1 VRIVLDTNVLA
12 SAFAT
17 RGLCADVLRVA
28 LSDHELVVPE
38 VVLDEL
44 RRVLQKQFKVPRALA
59 AEIEALLREHDV
71 IPRPKSPGT
80 ARLRDPSDE
89 WVLASALAGHADV
102 IVSGDGDLLVL
113 GRTGPLPVLS
123 PRQFWDSLQAGGKP
137 GR

>member
-1 VRIVLDTNVLA
+1 VRLLLDTNVLA

-44 RRVLQKQFKVPRALA
+44 RRVLRTKFRVPQPLVAD
-59 AEIEALLREHDV
+59 IETLLREHDV
-71 IPRPKSPGT
+71 VPKPKSSGT
-80 ARLRDPSDE
+80 VRLRDSSDE
-89 WVLASALAGHADV
+89 WVLASAVAGRADL

-113 GRTGPLPVLS
+113 GRAGPVPVLS
-123 PRQFWDSLQAGGKP
+123 PRQFWDSLQPGGK
-137 GR
+137 RRR

>member
-1 VRIVLDTNVLA
+1 VRLLLDTNVLA

-17 RGLCADVLRVA
+17 RGLSADVLRVA

-44 RRVLQKQFKVPRALA
+44 RRVLRTKFRVPQPLV
-59 AEIEALLREHDV
+59 AEIEVLLREHDV
-71 IPRPKSPGT
+71 VPKPKSPGT
-80 ARLRDPSDE
+80 VRLRDSSDE
-89 WVLASALAGHADV
+89 WILASAVAGRADL

-113 GRTGPLPVLS
+113 GRTAPVPVLS
-123 PRQFWDSLQAGGKP
+123 PRQFWHSLQPDAKR

>member
-1 VRIVLDTNVLA
+1 VRLLLDTNVLA

-44 RRVLQKQFKVPRALA
+44 RRVLRTKFRVPPPLVS
-59 AEIEALLREHDV
+59 EIEALLREHDV
-71 IPRPKSPGT
+71 VRKPRSPG
-80 ARLRDPSDE
+80 AVRLRDSSDE
-89 WVLASALAGHADV
+89 WILASALAGRADL

-113 GRTGPLPVLS
+113 GSTGPVPVLS
-123 PRQFWDSLQAGGKP
+123 PRQFWDSLQLRTK
-137 GR
+137 RVR

>member
-1 VRIVLDTNVLA
+1 VRLLLDTNVLA

-44 RRVLQKQFKVPRALA
+44 RRVLRTKFRVPQPLV

-71 IPRPKSPGT
+71 VSKPRRPG
-80 ARLRDPSDE
+80 AVRLRDASDE
-89 WVLASALAGHADV
+89 WILASALAGRADV
-102 IVSGDGDLLVL
+102 IVSGDADLLVL
-113 GRTGPLPVLS
+113 GRTGPVPVLS
-123 PRQFWDSLQAGGKP
+123 PRQFWNSLQPGAKP
-137 GR
+137 KG

>member
-44 RRVLQKQFKVPRALA
+44 RRVLQKQFKVPSSLV
-59 AEIEALLREHDV
+59 AEIEALLREYEFS
-71 IPRPKSPGT
+71 PKPKNVASV
-80 ARLRDPSDE
+80 RLRDSSNE
-89 WVLASALAGHADV
+89 WVVASALAGRADV

-113 GRTGPLPVLS
+113 GDTGPVPVLS
-123 PRQFWDSLQAGGKP
+123 PRQFWDRLQP
-137 GR
+137 GVKTKR